1 MDAMSRDQK
10 TEYEAP
16 TIMTLATADV
26 IEALGPAQGMASG
39 VEGGPPG
46 FGPVPGISSATGA
59 NSNRR
64 YGR

>member
-1 MDAMSRDQK
+1 MNEVGRNEKMD
-10 TEYEAP
+10 YEMPAI
-16 TIMTLATADV
+16 TTLATADV

-46 FGPVPGISSATGA
+46 FGPTPGITSSTGA
-59 NSNRR
+59 NTNRR